1 MTTLVYPEL
10 IHQAF
15 MTKFPEEAAHV
26 LESYSPQEVIDTLGG
41 LPNQAVANILS
52 AMSPSL
58 SADIIEILPE
68 PLLLNAIPHMA
79 TTLTA
84 SLLQRLPD
92 EHRESI
98 LASLPPQVSADIA
111 PFMEYP
117 EDSVGMLMDVNF
129 FTLPEDTTVVEAIQ
143 QVRTHA
149 PNNLNEIY
157 ILDRQ
162 QTLVGVLP
170 LRDLFLAPSQKS
182 LKALM
187 KRELPTIHPLE
198 NQEQVVEICNEWK
211 VLTIPV
217 TDLDGRLLGIIS
229 NEDIIQVEKEEA
241 TISMQT
247 MVGASKDER
256 ALSPPW
262 FAIKKRLPWLQI
274 NLLTAFLAA
283 FVVGLFE
290 DTIARFTAL
299 AVLLPVV
306 AGQSGNTGAQA
317 LAVVMRGLALRDI
330 RPSLWLRVTLKES
343 YVALANGVAVAA
355 TTCTAVFI
363 WSGSWG
369 LTAVIGVS
377 MVISMV
383 MAGFSGAII
392 PIILRSLKQDPA
404 QSSSIILTTV
414 TDVAGFFSFLGLATL
429 FSSFLD

>member
-1 MTTLVYPEL
+1 MTTLVHPEL
-10 IHQAF
+10 MHQAF
-15 MTKFPEEAAHV
+15 IAKFPEEAAHV
-26 LESYSPQEVIDTLGG
+26 FESYSPQEVIDTLGS
-41 LPNQAVANILS
+41 LPHKDVAKILS

-58 SADIIEILPE
+58 AADIIEKLPE
-68 PLLLNAIPHMA
+68 PLLRNAIPHMA
-79 TTLTA
+79 PTLTA

-92 EHRESI
+92 QQRESI
-98 LASLPPQVSADIA
+98 LASLPPQISADIA

-149 PNNLNEIY
+149 PKKLNEIY

-170 LRDLFLAPSQKS
+170 LRDLFLAPSQKT
-182 LKALM
+182 LETLM

-198 NQEQVVEICNEWK
+198 NQDQVVEICNEWK

-247 MVGASKDER
+247 MVGVSKDER

-262 FAIKKRLPWLQI
+262 FAIRKRLPWLQI

-283 FVVGLFE
+283 FVVGIFE
-290 DTIARFTAL
+290 DTIAKFTAL

-330 RPSLWLRVTLKES
+330 RPSQWLRVTLKES

-377 MVISMV
+377 MVISML

-414 TDVAGFFSFLGLATL
+414 TDVAGFFSFLGLATI
-429 FSSFLD
+429 FSRFLE

>member
-1 MTTLVYPEL
+1 MTTLVHPEL
-10 IHQAF
+10 MHQAF
-15 MTKFPEEAAHV
+15 IAKFPEEAAHV
-26 LESYSPQEVIDTLGG
+26 FESYSPQEVIDTLGG
-41 LPNQAVANILS
+41 LPHKDVANILS

-58 SADIIEILPE
+58 AADILEKLPE
-68 PLLLNAIPHMA
+68 RLLVNAIPHMA
-79 TTLTA
+79 PTLTA
-84 SLLQRLPD
+84 SLLQRLTD
-92 EHRESI
+92 EHRDNI
-98 LASLPPQVSADIA
+98 LASLPPQISADIA

-117 EDSVGMLMDVNF
+117 EDSVGMLMDVKF

-170 LRDLFLAPSQKS
+170 LKDLFLAPSQKT
-182 LKALM
+182 LEALM

-247 MVGASKDER
+247 MVGVSKDER

-330 RPSLWLRVTLKES
+330 RPSQWLRVTLKES

-355 TTCTAVFI
+355 TTCTAVYI
-363 WSGSWG
+363 WSGSW
-369 LTAVIGVS
+369 
-377 MVISMV
+377 
-383 MAGFSGAII
+383 
-392 PIILRSLKQDPA
+392 
-404 QSSSIILTTV
+404 
-414 TDVAGFFSFLGLATL
+414 
-429 FSSFLD
+429 